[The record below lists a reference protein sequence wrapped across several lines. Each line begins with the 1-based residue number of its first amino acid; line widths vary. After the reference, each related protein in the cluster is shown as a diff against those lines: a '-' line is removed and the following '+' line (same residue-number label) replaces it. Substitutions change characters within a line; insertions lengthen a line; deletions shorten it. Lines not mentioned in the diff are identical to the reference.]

1 MFHSNKQLSDISGLS
16 LWNTSNVKSLSMFLV
31 EAAITNVDALTTTQR
46 DGYVSWDTANVTGMN
61 SLFSGATQLADITG
75 VALWNT
81 SKVTGIANMFSN
93 TAITN
98 VDALATTQRDG
109 YVSWDTA
116 NVTEMGG
123 IFNGAS
129 QLTDISGLAKW
140 NTSKVTSLMR
150 SFQKTGIISTVP
162 LTPTDRGT
170 YTSWD
175 TGNVRDMFELFS
187 GSRNVNDLS
196 GLFNWDVHSVT
207 DKRYMFSGI
216 PASVQRPSWAQ

>member
-1 MFHSNKQLSDISGLS
+1 MLAG
-16 LWNTSNVKSLSMFLV
+16 T
-31 EAAITNVDALTTTQR
+31 AITNVDALATTQR
-46 DGYVSWDTANVTGMN
+46 DGYVSWDTANVTSMN
-61 SLFSGATQLADITG
+61 SLFSDATKLTDISG
-75 VALWNT
+75 VELWNT
-81 SKVTGIANMFSN
+81 SKVTGMANMFKD

-116 NVTEMGG
+116 NVTEMGS

-140 NTSKVTSLMR
+140 NTSKVTSMMR

-207 DKRYMFSGI
+207 DKRYMFSNI